1 MGPILVT
8 AIPALIAAVVSLIT
22 FFSNKNDKLLD
33 KMDKIEAKQVKFE
46 EGFAFEMAKQ
56 ARTRILRFN
65 NELMCG
71 NNFTKEY
78 FDDLIENS
86 IDVYEAYYKDPSH
99 KNLKNGIAK
108 SAVKNIYRIYDEH
121 VQNNSFLQYPKEV
134 INHEGNSDNAGGA
147 DC

>member
-1 MGPILVT
+1 MGDILVT

-22 FFSNKNDKLLD
+22 FFSNKNDKILD

-46 EGFAFEMAKQ
+46 EDFAYEMAKQ

-71 NNFTKEY
+71 SNFTKEY
-78 FDDLIENS
+78 FEDIIENS
-86 IDVYEAYYKDPSH
+86 IDVYENYYKDPNH
-99 KNLKNGIAK
+99 KNLKNGIAR

-121 VQNNSFLQYPKEV
+121 IQNNSFLQYPKEV
-134 INHEGNSDNAGGA
+134 TNYEGNLDHAGSA
-147 DC
+147 NY

>member
-1 MGPILVT
+1 MSDVLAS

-22 FFSNKNDKLLD
+22 FFSTRNTKLLD
-33 KMDKIEAKQVKFE
+33 KIDRLEQSFE
-46 EGFAFEMAKQ
+46 FEMAKA

-71 NNFTKEY
+71 QNYTKEY
-78 FDDLIENS
+78 FDDIIENS

-108 SAVKNIYRIYDEH
+108 SAVKNIYRIYDEK
-121 VQNNSFLQYPKEV
+121 VQTNSFLQYPKEGD
-134 INHEGNSDNAGGA
+134 I
-147 DC
+147 